1 MTLPRCFIS
10 NLDNQSAWLVRQA
23 IWEWC
28 SFYFHLSSWDLV
40 LLDVNNIRGRQ
51 TDLDKKVSNYIKSL
65 SIVIDDSQLGLEVN
79 YWWRLQNLKESQ
91 VTVLYADWLCSCP
104 RSGVVHVG
112 LDTLTQTSQHTL
124 CCCYCCSLYPQ
135 IINYI
140 SSSANHDWTGFL
152 DS

>member
-1 MTLPRCFIS
+1 MIGQERLHWWSR
-10 NLDNQSAWLVRQA
+10 
-23 IWEWC
+23 
-28 SFYFHLSSWDLV
+28 SFSFHLSNWDMV

-104 RSGVVHVG
+104 PPGSGWFVKHIRRHITSDTLLLLLLFMFSTYNKLLLFICEPW
-112 LDTLTQTSQHTL
+112 LDTVFGLLTWFII
-124 CCCYCCSLYPQ
+124 LY
-135 IINYI
+135 
-140 SSSANHDWTGFL
+140 
-152 DS
+152 